1 MTDTQDVLKQLE
13 EINASLSG
21 LSAQRD
27 PDPDTPL
34 GGDTTN
40 ALFSRLLGVQQTGD
54 AVVFRNALAN
64 AFPVDK
70 NAKVTYTAPNSA
82 IQTLHTGSI
91 PLSGEPASMQVR
103 VRTIVNEILP
113 LLAAL
118 KPLTVTDLEDAET
131 TRTLVGN
138 ELRDLVALFGG
149 ETLVPQRIDLVFRKL
164 MNYDPEAVHL
174 TFTDP
179 DVVRGLLGKLRE
191 RFALT
196 QAKAHTLDE
205 DQTRTNFRI
214 IVNYVDMLKLSW
226 HAMRGDVDRTG
237 ADSVGSVVQ
246 QMYRGLLTLRRSV
259 RNLDAALSAEAI
271 GQPERMAIELGTAPP
286 ITLAEALAWADDLA
300 SPRITALLREGREAI
315 SSSFLPAVQQLCEVM
330 TTGLLP
336 FVREENDREDEP
348 GEQEEDAAD
357 ENDAAT
363 AAPAPQVRLS
373 APPRVPAFC
382 EYPAPAP
389 APCDPVPFRIRTL
402 RTRVAAERV
411 ASEIASLYQLAR
423 RAASNGGP
431 VIEKALFYSIRATTP
446 ADRLYALMP
455 NTVANVQIHGRG
467 FDDYLRVTFRRGKY
481 QFGALTDIRRIP
493 CGLSGTID
501 VEGWTDVTPGLVD
514 LYVENI
520 RTGGETRH
528 AAVISIEDPDRSR

>member
-21 LSAQRD
+21 LFAQRD
-27 PDPDTPL
+27 PAPDPDMPL

-64 AFPVDK
+64 AFRVDK
-70 NAKVTYTAPNSA
+70 NAKVTYTAPSAA

-113 LLAAL
+113 LLASL

-164 MNYDPEAVHL
+164 MQYDPEAVHL

-179 DVVRGLLGKLRE
+179 DVVRGLLGKLRH

-196 QAKAHTLDE
+196 QAKAHTLGE
-205 DQTRTNFRI
+205 DQTRTDFRI

-226 HAMRGDVDRTG
+226 HAMRGDIDRTG
-237 ADSVGSVVQ
+237 ADSIGSVVQ
-246 QMYRGLLTLRRSV
+246 QMYRGLLTLRRAV
-259 RNLDAALSAEAI
+259 RNLDTALSAEAI
-271 GQPERMAIELGTAPP
+271 GQPERMAIELDTAPP
-286 ITLAEALAWADDLA
+286 ITLAEAMAWCDDLA

-315 SSSFLPAVQQLCEVM
+315 ASSFLPAVQQLCSVM

-336 FVREENDREDEP
+336 LVQRGDDPTAPAGLPEYDDEP
-348 GEQEEDAAD
+348 AAD
-357 ENDAAT
+357 DEERL
-363 AAPAPQVRLS
+363 AAPGP
-373 APPRVPAFC
+373 VPAFC
-382 EYPAPAP
+382 EDPAPAP
-389 APCDPVPFRIRTL
+389 PPCDPVPFRIRTL

-411 ASEIASLYQLAR
+411 GSEIASLYQLAR

-431 VIEKALFYSIRATTP
+431 VIEKALFYTATATTP
-446 ADRLYALMP
+446 DDRLYALMP
-455 NTVANVQIHGRG
+455 STRANVQIHGRG
-467 FDDYLRVTFRRGKY
+467 FDDQVRVTFRRGKY
-481 QFGALTDIRRIP
+481 ELGGVSNLTRIP
-493 CGLSGTID
+493 CGLSGTVD
-501 VEGWTDVTPGLVD
+501 VPTWTDLQPGPID
-514 LYVENI
+514 LYIENV

-528 AAVISIEDPDRSR
+528 PAVINFDDPDRSR